1 MRPVGIA
8 LDGMTPIQEMIE
20 LARQADKA
28 GVDSLWV
35 AEHIGYRDG
44 LASSMALLTS
54 TANVT
59 VAPAATSIYS
69 RHPMITAMTGATLA
83 EYAPGRVILT
93 MATGNPRAHAK
104 EMGLDL
110 ERPVAVMREYV
121 HVLRSLWC
129 GRPLTFSGEFFRLD
143 DATFY
148 VRPHQPPALF
158 VAAIGPRMLELA
170 GEIGDGAVFSAGL
183 SPVALQ
189 RCIDLVHE
197 GASQAGRDAQTVRTV
212 AILITAVDR
221 DVQRARRQARAF
233 FAYALRNRF
242 IAENA
247 RFTGTR
253 IDIQAAA
260 DAAAHGDWDAAATAV
275 PDKALD
281 DYVIAG
287 TPDECAAQLKR
298 FLVDGLDV
306 PVLLPV
312 GDAQAREEA
321 VKLAAWACQEARA
334 ADPQSAI
341 PNAVLD
347 NRAMGP

>member
-1 MRPVGIA
+1 VRPVGIA
-8 LDGMTPIQEMIE
+8 LDGMTPIAEMIE
-20 LARQADKA
+20 LARQADRA
-28 GVDSLWV
+28 GVHSVWV

-44 LASSMALLTS
+44 LASSMALLTA
-54 TANVT
+54 TTNVT

-69 RHPMITAMTGATLA
+69 RHPMITAMTAATLA

-93 MATGNPRAHAK
+93 MATGNPRAHGK

-110 ERPVAVMREYV
+110 QRPVAAMREYV
-121 HVLRSLWC
+121 QVLRGLWS
-129 GRPLTFSGEFFRLD
+129 GRPLTFSGQFFRLN

-148 VRPHQPPALF
+148 VHPRQQPSLF
-158 VAAIGPRMLELA
+158 VAAIGPHMLELA
-170 GEIGDGAVFSAGL
+170 GEVGDGAVFSAGL
-183 SPVALQ
+183 SPIALR
-189 RCIDLVHE
+189 RCIDLVRV
-197 GASQAGRDAQTVRTV
+197 GASRAGRDARTVRTV
-212 AILITAVDR
+212 AILIAAVDR

-247 RFTGTR
+247 QFTGTP
-253 IDIQAAA
+253 IDIQTAA
-260 DAAAHGDWDAAATAV
+260 DAAAHGDWDTATTAV
-275 PDKALD
+275 PDEALD

-287 TPDECAAQLKR
+287 TPDDCAAQLKR

-321 VKLAAWACQEARA
+321 VKLAGWACREAGA
-334 ADPQSAI
+334 AGLHS
-341 PNAVLD
+341 
-347 NRAMGP
+347 R